1 MDYRELG
8 AKPIPGSEGAGSDIR
23 STDIF
28 EKLSGEI
35 DKMSSPSASGALD
48 WTKVLD
54 VSAQILDGIS
64 KDLLV
69 ASYFSLALLK
79 IEGLTGLAIGVHV
92 WRDMLSSYWD
102 SLFPARTRMRGRRN
116 AIDWWVEKLSGEI
129 RELPAVKW
137 EQNAIDSLYAD
148 LNAIDAFLRDNMDD
162 APAVGPLMSIIGSV
176 LAPVEEKRPIAS
188 EPASIS
194 VQPVPSANKP
204 AVSSAGAPLPARNIE
219 PVPGGDDPDVLI
231 KHGIETLRAASASLM
246 ANNALTSLYFRLNRA
261 VAWIT
266 VSALPPNHGGRTLLE
281 APDEEV
287 RDLLKMMRDSGNWK
301 NLLAA
306 CESRI
311 SQHLFW
317 LDLSRYV
324 AEALDQLGQKTQA
337 REVAGMT
344 AFYVD
349 RLPGIEKLTF
359 TDGTPFADQI
369 TRKWLA
375 DARRDSSGDPLPASG
390 DAIATR
396 IETDMAAA
404 KTLVAEGNVPGAAG
418 QLREAI
424 TRASSVRERFM
435 RQVHFC
441 RFLIENN
448 QNKLSGSYLTEL
460 VGLIDTYRLGDWEPS
475 LAAEA
480 YDVILTGISS
490 PGMEEA
496 GLKDV
501 EQDVFKRLSL
511 IDPVKAMQYA

>member
-1 MDYRELG
+1 MDYSELG
-8 AKPIPGSEGAGSDIR
+8 AKPIPGAKGAGSDIR

-28 EKLSGEI
+28 EKLSTEI
-35 DKMSSPSASGALD
+35 DKMSSPSVSGALD

-54 VSAQILDGIS
+54 VSAQILGGSS

-79 IEGLTGLAIGVHV
+79 IEGLAGLAIGVHV

-102 SLFPARTRMRGRRN
+102 SLFPAKTRMRGRRN

-129 RELPAVKW
+129 RDLPAVKW
-137 EQNAIDSLYAD
+137 EQNTINSLYAD
-148 LNAIDAFLRDNMDD
+148 LNAIDTFLRDNMDD

-176 LAPVEEKRPIAS
+176 LAPVEEKRPAPA

-194 VQPVPSANKP
+194 VQPAPSANKP
-204 AVSSAGAPLPARNIE
+204 AVPSAGVPA
-219 PVPGGDDPDVLI
+219 PGGDDPDVLI
-231 KHGIETLRAASASLM
+231 KHGIETLRTASASLM
-246 ANNALTSLYFRLNRA
+246 ANNVLTSLYFRLNRA

-266 VSALPPNHGGRTLLE
+266 VSAAPPNHGGRTLLE

-287 RDLLKMMRDSGNWK
+287 RDLLKMMRNSGNWK
-301 NLLAA
+301 DLLAA

-311 SQHLFW
+311 SQYLFW

-324 AEALDQLGQKTQA
+324 AEALDQLGQKGQA

-375 DARRDSSGDPLPASG
+375 DARRDSSGDAIPASG
-390 DAIATR
+390 DAIETR

-404 KTLVAEGNVPGAAG
+404 KTLVADGNVAGAAG

-490 PGMEEA
+490 PGMEET

-511 IDPVKAMQYA
+511 IDPVRAMQYA